1 MDAEK
6 LINYLRLHTTKI
18 VETSLGTVISL
29 RGDIFY
35 VAIKS
40 GIDLN
45 VEEGI
50 VFRNTILSE
59 YEKNN
64 FSLICDTSNFNGQVS
79 IEIIKHFMNDEE
91 FNNKCSFQAIIMNNM
106 AYELMGNF
114 YLKFLQKSVA
124 ARLFRKE
131 DDALKWVLDDF
142 KKPLNSQ
149 NMELG

>member
-18 VETSLGTVISL
+18 VETSLGTVIFL

-64 FSLICDTSNFNGQVS
+64 FSLICDTSNFNG
-79 IEIIKHFMNDEE
+79 
-91 FNNKCSFQAIIMNNM
+91 
-106 AYELMGNF
+106 
-114 YLKFLQKSVA
+114 
-124 ARLFRKE
+124 
-131 DDALKWVLDDF
+131 
-142 KKPLNSQ
+142 
-149 NMELG
+149 